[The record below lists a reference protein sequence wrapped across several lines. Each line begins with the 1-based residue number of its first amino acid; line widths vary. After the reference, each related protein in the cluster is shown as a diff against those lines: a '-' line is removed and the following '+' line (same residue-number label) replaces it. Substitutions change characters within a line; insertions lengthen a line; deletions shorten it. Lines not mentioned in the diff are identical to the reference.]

1 MSTKRHSKLETVL
14 SSANRR
20 ITVQIPDDRPP
31 PDLSRADTLV
41 STSSS
46 YYPPQSA
53 IDKSPES
60 PLGFQPQPQQ
70 KPLQR
75 PPINL
80 SLRRRPPPQPTENN
94 KLEPLAQEARSL
106 DPFKEQ
112 EKTRPESEADDQ
124 KSTPGGLQTNA
135 QLEKPYIDLLSSAS
149 SSPKL
154 SPSRED
160 EAQTP
165 TQELFSGKL
174 AAEQLF
180 NYETADTNAPP
191 QQQPELDNELYFSP
205 PSYNFQNQS
214 SESDQYFDVR
224 ETRSDIST
232 DDSVNDELY
241 PTEARSTTLRVQ
253 NADSESTEYYP
264 SESSGPLYR
273 QQSIDSKPRATQI
286 AEDDEDDDDSGVSF
300 IAKPLNYTHFDVDE
314 IQPQHKMVVTNPSL
328 EESPPL
334 PTYDRRE
341 APTVVPL
348 SHSNVVQPA
357 QAVSGAAQAKKRPP
371 PDNPSTGRG
380 ARAVSMSTAQPELF
394 ETIKQPNALPKN
406 GRPDAEKEQDDS
418 ELHKPSLYIYRLR
431 TAAAT
436 TYVDKNPSTNI
447 LPIAIRKNK
456 GKHSRTASRQSSLF
470 SYQAAIKHGAQH
482 PGLLASEID
491 DDELPDSKLSH
502 STGKTKIPQDPDAEV
517 LEVADQLKRLTASDE
532 GLRRMTSVRSVQP
545 PQPRLNLFVANPD
558 E

>member
-1 MSTKRHSKLETVL
+1 MLT
-14 SSANRR
+14 SANRR
-20 ITVQIPDDRPP
+20 ITVQIPDESPP

-53 IDKSPES
+53 IDKSPMSLSDSQTLSER
-60 PLGFQPQPQQ
+60 
-70 KPLQR
+70 KPLER

-80 SLRRRPPPQPTENN
+80 SLRRRPPPQPMENK
-94 KLEPLAQEARSL
+94 KLETLTQEPSSL
-106 DPFKEQ
+106 NPFQEQ
-112 EKTRPESEADDQ
+112 DKSHTESETDDR
-124 KSTPGGLQTNA
+124 KSTSRELQINI
-135 QLEKPYIDLLSSAS
+135 QLEKPYIDLLYSAS
-149 SSPKL
+149 SSPE
-154 SPSRED
+154 PSLPHEQQS
-160 EAQTP
+160 ETP

-174 AAEQLF
+174 PAEQLF
-180 NYETADTNAPP
+180 NYDTADTKSQL

-214 SESDQYFDVR
+214 SESDQFFDVH

-232 DDSVNDELY
+232 EDSINDELY
-241 PTEARSTTLRVQ
+241 PTESRNTTLRVQ
-253 NADSESTEYYP
+253 NADTESTEYNP

-273 QQSIDSKPRATQI
+273 QQSIDSKPRTTQI
-286 AEDDEDDDDSGVSF
+286 TEDDEDEDDSGVSF
-300 IAKPLNYTHFDVDE
+300 IAKPLNYTHFDVDGV
-314 IQPQHKMVVTNPSL
+314 QPQQKMVVTNPSL
-328 EESPPL
+328 DESPPH

-341 APTVVPL
+341 VPTVVPL

-357 QAVSGAAQAKKRPP
+357 QPAQTVPGAVQTKRRPP

-394 ETIKQPNALPKN
+394 ETIKQPNATPKN
-406 GRPDAEKEQDDS
+406 ARLDAEKEDEDS
-418 ELHKPSLYIYRLR
+418 ELHKPSLYIYKLR
-431 TAAAT
+431 KAAAT

-456 GKHSRTASRQSSLF
+456 GHHSRTTSRQSSLF

-517 LEVADQLKRLTASDE
+517 LEMADQLKRLTASDE
-532 GLRRMTSVRSVQP
+532 GLRRMASVSSVQP
-545 PQPRLNLFVANPD
+545 PQPRLKLFVANPD

>member
-1 MSTKRHSKLETVL
+1 MLT
-14 SSANRR
+14 SANRR
-20 ITVQIPDDRPP
+20 ITVQIPDDSPP
-31 PDLSRADTLV
+31 RDLSRSDTLV

-60 PLGFQPQPQQ
+60 LLGSQTPSQR

-80 SLRRRPPPQPTENN
+80 SLRRRPPPQPLETT
-94 KLEPLAQEARSL
+94 KLETVAQERRSW
-106 DPFKEQ
+106 DPFEEQ
-112 EKTRPESEADDQ
+112 EKPHTQPEAADQ
-124 KSTPGGLQTNA
+124 KPTSAGLQINI
-135 QLEKPYIDLLSSAS
+135 QLEKPYIDLISSVS
-149 SSPKL
+149 SSPEA
-154 SPSRED
+154 SPSQSHEQ
-160 EAQTP
+160 ESETP

-174 AAEQLF
+174 RAEQLF
-180 NYETADTNAPP
+180 SYEPADTEAQP
-191 QQQPELDNELYFSP
+191 QQPSEPDNELYFSP

-214 SESDQYFDVR
+214 SESDQYFDVH
-224 ETRSDIST
+224 ETRSEIST
-232 DDSVNDELY
+232 DDSINDELY
-241 PTEARSTTLRVQ
+241 PTEPRNTTLRVQ
-253 NADSESTEYYP
+253 NADSESTEYNV

-273 QQSIDSKPRATQI
+273 QQSIDSKPRSTQI
-286 AEDDEDDDDSGVSF
+286 IQDDDDDDDSGVSF

-314 IQPQHKMVVTNPSL
+314 KQPQQKMVVTNPSL

-334 PTYDRRE
+334 STYDRRE
-341 APTVVPL
+341 TPTVVPL

-357 QAVSGAAQAKKRPP
+357 QPVSGAVQAKKRPP

-394 ETIKQPNALPKN
+394 ETLKQPNAVPKN
-406 GRPDAEKEQDDS
+406 ARPDTETEADDS
-418 ELHKPSLYIYRLR
+418 ELHKPSLYVYRLR

-456 GKHSRTASRQSSLF
+456 GQHSRTASRQSSLF
-470 SYQAAIKHGAQH
+470 SYQAAIKHGVQH

-502 STGKTKIPQDPDAEV
+502 STGNTKIPQDPDAEV

-532 GLRRMTSVRSVQP
+532 GLRRMASVRSVQP
-545 PQPRLNLFVANPD
+545 PQPRLKLFVANPD

>member
-1 MSTKRHSKLETVL
+1 MLT
-14 SSANRR
+14 SANRR
-20 ITVQIPDDRPP
+20 ITVQIPDDSPP
-31 PDLSRADTLV
+31 LDLSRADTLV

-53 IDKSPES
+53 IDKSPNS
-60 PLGFQPQPQQ
+60 LADSQTPSQR
-70 KPLQR
+70 KPLER

-80 SLRRRPPPQPTENN
+80 SLRRRPPPQPMEDK
-94 KLEPLAQEARSL
+94 KLETLTQEPPSW

-112 EKTRPESEADDQ
+112 EKSHTESEADDQ
-124 KSTPGGLQTNA
+124 KSTSGGLQINI
-135 QLEKPYIDLLSSAS
+135 QLEKPYIDILNSPS
-149 SSPKL
+149 SSPE
-154 SPSRED
+154 PSSSHEQ
-160 EAQTP
+160 ESETP

-174 AAEQLF
+174 PAEQLF
-180 NYETADTNAPP
+180 NYHTADTKSQP
-191 QQQPELDNELYFSP
+191 QQPSELDNELYFSP

-214 SESDQYFDVR
+214 SESDQYFDVH

-232 DDSVNDELY
+232 DDSINDELY
-241 PTEARSTTLRVQ
+241 PTEPRNTTLRVQ
-253 NADSESTEYYP
+253 NADTESIEYNP

-273 QQSIDSKPRATQI
+273 QQSIDSKPRTTQI
-286 AEDDEDDDDSGVSF
+286 TEDDEDDDDSGVSF

-314 IQPQHKMVVTNPSL
+314 IQPQQKMVVANPSL
-328 EESPPL
+328 DESPPL

-341 APTVVPL
+341 VPTVVPL

-357 QAVSGAAQAKKRPP
+357 QAIPGAVQAKKRPP

-394 ETIKQPNALPKN
+394 ETIKQPNATPKN
-406 GRPDAEKEQDDS
+406 ARLDAEKEDEDS
-418 ELHKPSLYIYRLR
+418 ELHKPSLYIYKLR

-456 GKHSRTASRQSSLF
+456 GQHSRTASRQSSLF

-545 PQPRLNLFVANPD
+545 PQPRLKLFVANPD